1 MENATFA
8 VPSKY
13 LSNFWRSLKMLLIN
27 SKIDLKLTR
36 TKYSIFSANE
46 NDNSND
52 NGNNIIFVI
61 KGTKLSVPV
70 VTLSAKDNQKILKD
84 LSKKFEKSIY
94 WNEYKTIG
102 EDKIQQMNIGI
113 FWNKILSELIDY
125 LF

>member
-1 MENATFA
+1 
-8 VPSKY
+8 
-13 LSNFWRSLKMLLIN
+13 MLLIN
-27 SKIDLKLTR
+27 CKIDLKLTP

-84 LSKKFEKSIY
+84 LSKKFEKSVY
-94 WNEYKTIG
+94 WNECKTIG
-102 EDKIQQMNIGI
+102 E
-113 FWNKILSELIDY
+113 NKNTANEYRYFLE
-125 LF
+125 

>member
-1 MENATFA
+1 
-8 VPSKY
+8 
-13 LSNFWRSLKMLLIN
+13 MLLIN

-52 NGNNIIFVI
+52 NGNNIIFAI
-61 KGTKLSVPV
+61 KDTKLSVLV

-84 LSKKFEKSIY
+84 LSKKFEKSVY

-102 EDKIQQMNIGI
+102 ENKIQKMNIGI
-113 FWNKILSELIDY
+113 FSNKILSELIDY

>member
-1 MENATFA
+1 
-8 VPSKY
+8 
-13 LSNFWRSLKMLLIN
+13 MLLIN
-27 SKIDLKLTR
+27 CKIDLKLTP

-52 NGNNIIFVI
+52 NGNNIIFAI
-61 KGTKLSVPV
+61 KDTKLSVLA

-84 LSKKFEKSIY
+84 LSKKFEKSVY

-102 EDKIQQMNIGI
+102 ENKIQQMNIGI

>member
-1 MENATFA
+1 
-8 VPSKY
+8 
-13 LSNFWRSLKMLLIN
+13 MLLIN
-27 SKIDLKLTR
+27 CKIDLKLTP

-52 NGNNIIFVI
+52 NGNNIIFAI
-61 KGTKLSVPV
+61 KDTKLSVLV

-84 LSKKFEKSIY
+84 LSKKFEKSVY
-94 WNEYKTIG
+94 WSEYKTIG
-102 EDKIQQMNIGI
+102 ENKIQQMNIGI